1 MDNDLYNKSGCRDET
16 AFKAVKNIH
25 HEERRKL
32 IEELKSLAN
41 QYGYEIINHIDLRE
55 VKGG

>member
-1 MDNDLYNKSGCRDET
+1 MDKEKVNASGCRDET
-16 AFKAVKNIH
+16 AYTVIKHIRR
-25 HEERRKL
+25 EERRKL